1 MRLSIVFA
9 LILLLSMITGCA
21 EKAKYSIQSYDDFPY
36 IEGSLIYINESS
48 SNPLLGRLDYCG
60 TGIYFLRI
68 QHKNY
73 YRGLRKSSNF
83 LNGKKLNA
91 YISDNS
97 LLSEA
102 FTGGRLDIRLNQEQ
116 VESVANGDF
125 QLKNIDYT
133 GRTIEIEIP
142 ENYAN
147 QFMDK
152 VCQLDPTQE
161 RESLQ
166 IQLVKR

>member
-9 LILLLSMITGCA
+9 LIFLLSMITGCA
-21 EKAKYSIQSYDDFPY
+21 EKANYSIQNYDDFPY
-36 IEGSLIYINESS
+36 VEGSLIYINENS
-48 SNPLLGRLDYCG
+48 SNPIVGRLDYYG
-60 TGIYFLRI
+60 TGIYFLKI
-68 QHKNY
+68 QYENY
-73 YRGLRKSSNF
+73 YRGLRKSYTS

-91 YISDNS
+91 YISENS
-97 LLSEA
+97 LLPEA
-102 FTGGRLDIRLNQEQ
+102 FTGGRLDIRLNLEQ

-142 ENYAN
+142 ESYAN

-161 RESLQ
+161 RESLK
-166 IQLVKR
+166 IKLVKR